1 MSPGVTGMETWI
13 AAAALLLAAF
23 AGAPMFA
30 VIAAAGLAAFSAAG
44 TDPAALIAE
53 LYRLV
58 DFPALIAIPL
68 FTFAGYVLAESQ
80 APRRLVAV
88 AQALLGW
95 MPGGFAVVAILS
107 TAVFTAFSGA
117 SGVTIIALGG
127 LILPALLKQGYP
139 RRFSLGLMTTS
150 GSLGLLFPPSLP
162 IILYSIVAGV
172 SIDRLFVAGLVPGI
186 VLIVVLCA
194 YSIRMGIAAKVPR
207 APFRIRE
214 VGRALKDAAWEI
226 PLPFVVIGGIYGGF
240 VTATEAAALTAVYL
254 AIVEVLIR
262 REITLIPGHGRR
274 GRAVGATAGRAADS
288 ESPRPGMAASEPANL
303 AKVIRDS
310 MILVGAILV
319 MLGAA
324 MGVTSYI
331 VDQQI
336 PMKLFALVSSVV
348 SSRILFLIILNV
360 FILVL
365 NMVEIF
371 SAIIIVVPIIVP
383 VAMQY
388 GVDPV
393 HLGIIF
399 LLNLEI
405 GYMTPP
411 LGLNL
416 FLSSMRFG
424 QPLSRAYRAVLP
436 FFGLLAAVLLLV
448 TYVPE
453 LSLGLGRR

>member
-1 MSPGVTGMETWI
+1 MAVL
-13 AAAALLLAAF
+13 LLLAL
-23 AGAPMFA
+23 AGAPLFA
-30 VIAAAGLAAFSAAG
+30 IIAAVAFIAFSAVG
-44 TDPAALIAE
+44 IDPAALIAE

-80 APRRLVAV
+80 APRRLIGLAQAMFGWVPGGLGVVAV
-88 AQALLGW
+88 
-95 MPGGFAVVAILS
+95 FATAI
-107 TAVFTAFSGA
+107 FTAFTGA

-127 LILPALLKQGYP
+127 LLYPALIQQGYP
-139 RRFSLGLMTTS
+139 KRFSLGLMTTS

-172 SIDRLFVAGLVPGI
+172 SIDKLFVAGLVPG
-186 VLIVVLCA
+186 VLLVVILSA
-194 YSIRMGIAAKVPR
+194 YSVRMGIVAKVPR
-207 APFRIRE
+207 TPL
-214 VGRALKDAAWEI
+214 VMKGVWRALKGAAWEA
-226 PLPFVVIGGIYGGF
+226 PLPLIVIGGIYGGIF
-240 VTATEAAALTAVYL
+240 TATEAAAVTAVYVL
-254 AIVEVLIR
+254 VVEVFIR
-262 REITLIPGHGRR
+262 RDIPFFGGL
-274 GRAVGATAGRAADS
+274 
-288 ESPRPGMAASEPANL
+288 P
-303 AKVIRDS
+303 KVIRES

-324 MGVTSYI
+324 MGLTSYI
-331 VDQQI
+331 IDQQV
-336 PMKLFALVSSVV
+336 PMKLFAFISHYVSSKLV
-348 SSRILFLIILNV
+348 FLIVLNL
-360 FILVL
+360 FILVM

-383 VAMQY
+383 VALRF

-416 FLSSMRFG
+416 FLSSIRFG
-424 QPLSRAYRAVLP
+424 KPLSEVYRTVLP
-436 FFGLLAAVLLLV
+436 FFALLLV
-448 TYVPE
+448 VLLVITYFPQ
-453 LSLGLGRR
+453 LSLALTGGG

>member
-1 MSPGVTGMETWI
+1 MTTWLLI
-13 AAAALLLAAF
+13 AALLLLAL
-23 AGAPMFA
+23 AGAPLFA
-30 VIAAAGLAAFSAAG
+30 IIAAIGLIAFSAVG
-44 TDPAALIAE
+44 IDPAALIAE

-80 APRRLVAV
+80 APRRLISL
-88 AQALLGW
+88 AQALFGW
-95 MPGGFAVVAILS
+95 VPGGLGVVAVFA
-107 TAVFTAFSGA
+107 TAVFTAFTGA

-127 LILPALLKQGYP
+127 LLYPALIQQGYP
-139 RRFSLGLMTTS
+139 KRFSLGLMTTS

-172 SIDRLFVAGLVPGI
+172 SIDKLFVAGLVPGI
-186 VLIVVLCA
+186 LLVVILSA
-194 YSIRMGIAAKVPR
+194 YSVRVGIAARVPR
-207 APFRIRE
+207 TPL
-214 VGRALKDAAWEI
+214 VLKSVWQALKGAAWEA
-226 PLPFVVIGGIYGGF
+226 PLPLIVIGGIYGGIF
-240 VTATEAAALTAVYL
+240 TATEAAAVTAVYVL
-254 AIVEVLIR
+254 VVEVFIR
-262 REITLIPGHGRR
+262 RDISFFGGLP
-274 GRAVGATAGRAADS
+274 
-288 ESPRPGMAASEPANL
+288 
-303 AKVIRDS
+303 KVIKES

-324 MGVTSYI
+324 MGLTSYI
-331 VDQQI
+331 IDQQV
-336 PMKLFALVSSVV
+336 PMKLFAFISHYVSSKLVFLVV
-348 SSRILFLIILNV
+348 LNL
-360 FILVL
+360 FILVM

-383 VAMQY
+383 VALRF

-416 FLSSMRFG
+416 FLSSIRFG
-424 QPLSRAYRAVLP
+424 KPLSEVYRTVLP
-436 FFGLLAAVLLLV
+436 FFALLLV
-448 TYVPE
+448 VLLVITYFPQI
-453 LSLGLGRR
+453 SLALTGGG

>member
-1 MSPGVTGMETWI
+1 MEGWI
-13 AAAALLLAAF
+13 VAAALLLAAF
-23 AGAPMFA
+23 AGAPLFA

-68 FTFAGYVLAESQ
+68 FTFAGYLLAESQ
-80 APRRLVAV
+80 GPRRLVAL

-95 MPGGFAVVAILS
+95 LPGGLAVVAILA

-186 VLIVVLCA
+186 ILIVVLAA
-194 YSIRMGIAAKVPR
+194 YGIRMGIAAKVPR
-207 APFRIRE
+207 TPFRIRE
-214 VGRALKDAAWEI
+214 VGRAVKDAAWEV
-226 PLPFVVIGGIYGGF
+226 PLPIVVIGGIYGGF
-240 VTATEAAALTAVYL
+240 ITATEAAALTAIYL
-254 AIVEVLIR
+254 LVVEVLIR
-262 REITLIPGHGRR
+262 REIPPIR
-274 GRAVGATAGRAADS
+274 G
-288 ESPRPGMAASEPANL
+288 L
-303 AKVIRDS
+303 AKVMRES
-310 MILVGAILV
+310 MALVGAIMV

-324 MGVTSYI
+324 MGVTSYM

-336 PMKLFALVSSVV
+336 PMKLFALVNSVV
-348 SSRILFLIILNV
+348 SSRIVFLVILNL

-383 VAMQY
+383 VALQY

-416 FLSSMRFG
+416 FLSSLRFG
-424 QPLSRAYRAVLP
+424 EPLPRVYRTVLP
-436 FFGLLAAVLLLV
+436 FFGLLAVV
-448 TYVPE
+448 
-453 LSLGLGRR
+453 GRSRHGGARAAGDRPRVGPYFISSKE

>member
-1 MSPGVTGMETWI
+1 METWI

-80 APRRLVAV
+80 GPRRLVAV
-88 AQALLGW
+88 AQALFGW
-95 MPGGFAVVAILS
+95 MPGGFAVVTILC

-172 SIDRLFVAGLVPGI
+172 SIDRLFVAGLLPGI
-186 VLIVVLCA
+186 ILIVVLCA

-207 APFRIRE
+207 TPFRIRE
-214 VGRALKDAAWEI
+214 VGRALVEAAWEA
-226 PLPFVVIGGIYGGF
+226 PLPIVVIGGIYGGF

-254 AIVEVLIR
+254 LIVEVLIR
-262 REITLIPGHGRR
+262 REITPFR
-274 GRAVGATAGRAADS
+274 G
-288 ESPRPGMAASEPANL
+288 L
-303 AKVIRDS
+303 ARVMRES

-336 PMKLFALVSSVV
+336 PMKLFAIVNSLVSSKIV
-348 SSRILFLIILNV
+348 FLIILNL

-383 VAMQY
+383 VALQY

-393 HLGIIF
+393 HLGINF

-424 QPLSRAYRAVLP
+424 QPLPRIYRTVLP
-436 FFGLLAAVLLLV
+436 FFGLLAAVLLVV
-448 TYVPE
+448 TYVPG
-453 LSLGLGRR
+453 LSLGLGRK

>member
-1 MSPGVTGMETWI
+1 METWI
-13 AAAALLLAAF
+13 AAAVLALIAF
-23 AGAPMFA
+23 AGAPLFA
-30 VIAAAGLAAFSAAG
+30 IISAVGLLAFNAAGID
-44 TDPAALIAE
+44 TAALIAE

-68 FTFAGYVLAESQ
+68 FTFAGYLLAESQ
-80 APRRLVAV
+80 GPRRLVQL
-88 AQALLGW
+88 AQALFGW
-95 MPGGFAVVAILS
+95 MPGGFAVVAVFS

-127 LILPALLKQGYP
+127 LIFPALLKQGYP
-139 RRFSLGLMTTS
+139 EGFSLGLVTTS

-186 VLIVVLCA
+186 LLVVILSA

-207 APFRIRE
+207 APFRLRE
-214 VGRALKDAAWEI
+214 VARALKEAAWEA
-226 PLPFVVIGGIYGGF
+226 PLPIIVIGGIYGG
-240 VTATEAAALTAVYL
+240 VITATEAAALTAVYL
-254 AIVEVLIR
+254 LIVEVLIR
-262 REITLIPGHGRR
+262 REITFFR
-274 GRAVGATAGRAADS
+274 GL
-288 ESPRPGMAASEPANL
+288 PR
-303 AKVIRDS
+303 VIRES
-310 MILVGAILV
+310 MLLVGAILV

-331 VDQQI
+331 IDQQI
-336 PMKLFALVSSVV
+336 PMKLFTFVSHYVSSKLV
-348 SSRILFLIILNV
+348 FLIILNL
-360 FILVL
+360 FILVM

-383 VAMQY
+383 VALQY

-393 HLGIIF
+393 QLGIIF

-416 FLSSMRFG
+416 FLSSLRFG
-424 QPLSRAYRAVLP
+424 TPLTRVYRTVLP
-436 FFGLLAAVLLLV
+436 FFGLLATVLLLI
-448 TYVPE
+448 TYVPA
-453 LSLGLGRR
+453 LSLGVGKR

>member
-1 MSPGVTGMETWI
+1 MENWI
-13 AAAALLLAAF
+13 AAAALALIAF
-23 AGAPMFA
+23 AGAPLFA
-30 VIAAAGLAAFSAAG
+30 IISAIGLLAFNAAGID
-44 TDPAALIAE
+44 TAALIAE

-80 APRRLVAV
+80 GPRRLVSL
-88 AQALLGW
+88 AQAVFGW
-95 MPGGFAVVAILS
+95 MPGGFAVVAVFS

-139 RRFSLGLMTTS
+139 QGFSLGLMTTS

-172 SIDRLFVAGLVPGI
+172 SIDKLFVAGLVPGI
-186 VLIVVLCA
+186 LLVVILSL
-194 YSIRMGIAAKVPR
+194 YSVRMGIAAKVPR
-207 APFRIRE
+207 IPFKIRE
-214 VGRALKDAAWEI
+214 VWSALKEAAWEV
-226 PLPFVVIGGIYGGF
+226 PLPVIVIGGIYGGF
-240 VTATEAAALTAVYL
+240 ITATEAAALTALYVL
-254 AIVEVLIR
+254 VVEVFIR
-262 REITLIPGHGRR
+262 REIPFFSGLP
-274 GRAVGATAGRAADS
+274 
-288 ESPRPGMAASEPANL
+288 
-303 AKVIRDS
+303 KVIKES
-310 MILVGAILV
+310 MVLVGAILV

-331 VDQQI
+331 IDQQI
-336 PMKLFALVSSVV
+336 PMKLFAFVSHYVSSKLV
-348 SSRILFLIILNV
+348 FLIILNV
-360 FILVL
+360 FILVM

-383 VAMQY
+383 VALQY

-416 FLSSMRFG
+416 FLSSLRFG
-424 QPLSRAYRAVLP
+424 KPLSTVYKTVLP
-436 FFGLLAAVLLLV
+436 FFGLLVAVLLLI

-453 LSLGLGRR
+453 LSVGTGKR

>member
-1 MSPGVTGMETWI
+1 MTTWLLI
-13 AAAALLLAAF
+13 AALLLLAL
-23 AGAPMFA
+23 AGAPLFA
-30 VIAAAGLAAFSAAG
+30 IIAAVAFIAFSAVG
-44 TDPAALIAE
+44 IDPAALIAE

-80 APRRLVAV
+80 APRRLITLAQAMFGWVPGGLGVVAV
-88 AQALLGW
+88 
-95 MPGGFAVVAILS
+95 FA
-107 TAVFTAFSGA
+107 TAVFTAFTGA

-127 LILPALLKQGYP
+127 LLYPALIQQGYP
-139 RRFSLGLMTTS
+139 KRFSLGLMTTS

-172 SIDRLFVAGLVPGI
+172 SIDKLFVAGLVPG
-186 VLIVVLCA
+186 VLLVVILSA
-194 YSIRMGIAAKVPR
+194 YSVRMGVVARVPR
-207 APFRIRE
+207 TPLVMKGVWE
-214 VGRALKDAAWEI
+214 ALKGAAWEA
-226 PLPFVVIGGIYGGF
+226 PLPLIVIGGIYGGIF
-240 VTATEAAALTAVYL
+240 TATEAAAVTAVYVL
-254 AIVEVLIR
+254 VVEVFIR
-262 REITLIPGHGRR
+262 RDVSFFGGLP
-274 GRAVGATAGRAADS
+274 
-288 ESPRPGMAASEPANL
+288 
-303 AKVIRDS
+303 KVIKES

-324 MGVTSYI
+324 MGLTSYI
-331 VDQQI
+331 IDQQV
-336 PMKLFALVSSVV
+336 PMKLFAFISHYVSSKLV
-348 SSRILFLIILNV
+348 FLIVLNL
-360 FILVL
+360 FILVM

-383 VAMQY
+383 VALRF

-416 FLSSMRFG
+416 FLSSIRFG
-424 QPLSRAYRAVLP
+424 KPLSEVYRTVLP
-436 FFGLLAAVLLLV
+436 FFALLLIVLLV
-448 TYVPE
+448 ITYFPQ
-453 LSLGLGRR
+453 LSLALTGGG

>member
-1 MSPGVTGMETWI
+1 MEGWIVT
-13 AAAALLLAAF
+13 AALLLAAF
-23 AGAPMFA
+23 AGAPLFA
-30 VIAAAGLAAFSAAG
+30 VIAAAGLAAFTAAG

-80 APRRLVAV
+80 GPRRMVAL
-88 AQALLGW
+88 AQALFGW

-127 LILPALLKQGYP
+127 LIFPALLKQGYP

-186 VLIVVLCA
+186 LLIAVLAA

-207 APFRIRE
+207 TPFRIRE
-214 VGRALKDAAWEI
+214 AARALKDAAWEV
-226 PLPFVVIGGIYGGF
+226 PLPLVVIGGIYGGF

-254 AIVEVLIR
+254 LIVEVLIR
-262 REITLIPGHGRR
+262 REIPPIR
-274 GRAVGATAGRAADS
+274 GLV
-288 ESPRPGMAASEPANL
+288 
-303 AKVIRDS
+303 KVIRES
-310 MILVGAILV
+310 MVLVGAILV

-336 PMKLFALVSSVV
+336 PMKLFTLVSSVV
-348 SSRILFLIILNV
+348 SSKLVFLIILNL

-383 VAMQY
+383 VALQY

-416 FLSSMRFG
+416 FLSSLRFG
-424 QPLSRAYRAVLP
+424 EPLPRVYRTVLP
-436 FFGLLAAVLLLV
+436 FFALLAAVLMLV
-448 TYVPE
+448 TYVPA

>member
-1 MSPGVTGMETWI
+1 MMTTWLLI
-13 AAAALLLAAF
+13 TALLLLAL
-23 AGAPMFA
+23 AGAPLFA
-30 VIAAAGLAAFSAAG
+30 IIAAVAFIAFSAVG
-44 TDPAALIAE
+44 IDPAALIAE

-80 APRRLVAV
+80 APRRLITLAQAMFGWVPGGLGVVAV
-88 AQALLGW
+88 
-95 MPGGFAVVAILS
+95 FA
-107 TAVFTAFSGA
+107 TAVFTAFTGA

-127 LILPALLKQGYP
+127 LLYPALIQQGYP
-139 RRFSLGLMTTS
+139 KRFSLGLMTTS

-172 SIDRLFVAGLVPGI
+172 SIDKLFVAGLVPG
-186 VLIVVLCA
+186 VLLVVILSA
-194 YSIRMGIAAKVPR
+194 YSVRMGIVAKVPR
-207 APFRIRE
+207 TPL
-214 VGRALKDAAWEI
+214 VMKGVWQALKGAAWEA
-226 PLPFVVIGGIYGGF
+226 PLPLIVIGGIYGGIF
-240 VTATEAAALTAVYL
+240 TATEAAAVTAVYVL
-254 AIVEVLIR
+254 VVEVFIR
-262 REITLIPGHGRR
+262 RDITFFGGLP
-274 GRAVGATAGRAADS
+274 
-288 ESPRPGMAASEPANL
+288 
-303 AKVIRDS
+303 KVIRES

-324 MGVTSYI
+324 MGLTSYI
-331 VDQQI
+331 IDQQV
-336 PMKLFALVSSVV
+336 PMKLFAFISHYVSSKLV
-348 SSRILFLIILNV
+348 FLIVLNL
-360 FILVL
+360 FILVM

-383 VAMQY
+383 VALRF

-416 FLSSMRFG
+416 FLSSIRFG
-424 QPLSRAYRAVLP
+424 KPLSEVYRTVLP
-436 FFGLLAAVLLLV
+436 FFALLLV
-448 TYVPE
+448 VLLVITYFPQ
-453 LSLGLGRR
+453 LSLVLTGGG

>member
-1 MSPGVTGMETWI
+1 MTTWLLV
-13 AAAALLLAAF
+13 AVLLLLAL
-23 AGAPMFA
+23 AGAPLFA
-30 VIAAAGLAAFSAAG
+30 IIAAVAFIAFSAAG
-44 TDPAALIAE
+44 IDPAALIAE

-80 APRRLVAV
+80 APRRLISLAQAMFGWVPGGLGVVAV
-88 AQALLGW
+88 
-95 MPGGFAVVAILS
+95 FA
-107 TAVFTAFSGA
+107 TAVFTAFTGA

-127 LILPALLKQGYP
+127 LLYPALIQQGYP
-139 RRFSLGLMTTS
+139 KRFSLGLMTTS

-172 SIDRLFVAGLVPGI
+172 SIDKLFVAGLVPG
-186 VLIVVLCA
+186 VLLVVILSA
-194 YSIRMGIAAKVPR
+194 YSVRMGIVAKVPR
-207 APFRIRE
+207 TPLVIKG
-214 VGRALKDAAWEI
+214 VWQALKGAAWEA
-226 PLPFVVIGGIYGGF
+226 PLPLIVIGGIYGGIF
-240 VTATEAAALTAVYL
+240 TATEAAAVTAVYVL
-254 AIVEVLIR
+254 VVEVFIR
-262 REITLIPGHGRR
+262 RDIPFFGGL
-274 GRAVGATAGRAADS
+274 
-288 ESPRPGMAASEPANL
+288 P
-303 AKVIRDS
+303 KVVKES

-324 MGVTSYI
+324 MGLTSYI
-331 VDQQI
+331 IDQQV
-336 PMKLFALVSSVV
+336 PMKLFAFISHYVSSKLV
-348 SSRILFLIILNV
+348 FLIVLNL
-360 FILVL
+360 FILVM

-383 VAMQY
+383 VALRF

-416 FLSSMRFG
+416 FLSSIRFG
-424 QPLSRAYRAVLP
+424 KPLPTVYRTVLP
-436 FFGLLAAVLLLV
+436 FFVLTLAVLLLI
-448 TYVPE
+448 TYFPQ
-453 LSLGLGRR
+453 LSLSMISK

>member
-1 MSPGVTGMETWI
+1 METWI
-13 AAAALLLAAF
+13 AVAVLALIAL
-23 AGAPMFA
+23 AGAPLFA
-30 VIAAAGLAAFSAAG
+30 VVSAIGLLAFSAAG
-44 TDPAALIAE
+44 IDTAALIAE

-68 FTFAGYVLAESQ
+68 FTFAGYLLAESQ
-80 APRRLVAV
+80 GPRRLVHL
-88 AQALLGW
+88 AQALFGW
-95 MPGGFAVVAILS
+95 VPGGFAVVAVFS

-127 LILPALLKQGYP
+127 LLLPALLKQGYP
-139 RRFSLGLMTTS
+139 QGFSLGLVTTS

-172 SIDRLFVAGLVPGI
+172 SIDRLFVAGLLPGI
-186 VLIVVLCA
+186 LLVLVLSA
-194 YSIRMGIAAKVPR
+194 YSIRIGIAAKVPR
-207 APFRIRE
+207 TPFRLRE
-214 VGRALKDAAWEI
+214 AARALKDAAWEA
-226 PLPFVVIGGIYGGF
+226 PLPLIVIGGIYGGII
-240 VTATEAAALTAVYL
+240 TATEAAALTAVYL
-254 AIVEVLIR
+254 LVVEVLLR
-262 REITLIPGHGRR
+262 REISIFGGLPRLIK
-274 GRAVGATAGRAADS
+274 
-288 ESPRPGMAASEPANL
+288 E
-303 AKVIRDS
+303 S

-324 MGVTSYI
+324 MGLTSYI
-331 VDQQI
+331 IDQQI
-336 PMKLFALVSSVV
+336 PMKLFSFVSHYVSSKL
-348 SSRILFLIILNV
+348 IFLIILNL
-360 FILVL
+360 FILVM

-383 VAMQY
+383 VALQY

-393 HLGIIF
+393 QLGIIF

-416 FLSSMRFG
+416 FLSSLRFG
-424 QPLSRAYRAVLP
+424 TPLSRVYRTILP

-448 TYVPE
+448 TYVPA
-453 LSLGLGRR
+453 LSIGAVKK